1 MIFRARGG
9 GGVPTPRP
17 NLAPAIF
24 AMHNGWHERC
34 VVFRSFAGRIGER
47 LAEGSGTHAMSNL
60 TQIHDIDLKLLR
72 CFCTIVEEGSFTAAQ
87 ATLNLSQS
95 MLSEYLKSLEIR
107 LGARLCQRGPRG
119 FKLLP
124 EGEIV
129 FEAAKE
135 LFASVETFKKRASNL
150 HDGAGHEL
158 VIGVQDHVIDNPRAR
173 ISEAIARFSEY
184 YPQVRY
190 RLEIMLGF
198 QMTGRVADGL
208 VHVGIGLVN
217 DQFSQLTFEH
227 LFDEEAHFYCA
238 RGHALFTAPDATITD
253 EDIDAAHYAN
263 RGHHEYFHPER
274 TRNAATRGDI
284 GHGAHAQLALIL
296 SGRNIGLLPDHVA
309 APHVASGLL
318 RLLRPD
324 LTRHVSRVAAVT
336 GPSSADFKLAR
347 RFVDSLIDSHME
359 DAVVRK
365 AACPPNRH
373 PAHGSP
379 RTRLGLAVSAEHRLG
394 TRDAAR
400 VIAAARLQQQ
410 D

>member
-1 MIFRARGG
+1 
-9 GGVPTPRP
+9 
-17 NLAPAIF
+17 
-24 AMHNGWHERC
+24 
-34 VVFRSFAGRIGER
+34 
-47 LAEGSGTHAMSNL
+47 MSNL

-119 FKLLP
+119 FKLFP

-129 FEAAKE
+129 YEAAKE
-135 LFASVETFKKRASNL
+135 LFSSVEAFKKRASNL

-158 VIGVQDHVIDNPRAR
+158 VIGIQDHVVDNPRAR
-173 ISEAIARFSEY
+173 IAEAIARFSDY
-184 YPQVRY
+184 YPQIRY
-190 RLEIMLGF
+190 RMEIMLGF

-217 DQFSQLTFEH
+217 DHFGQLTFEH
-227 LFDEEAHFYCA
+227 LFDEESHFYCA
-238 RGHALFTAPDATITD
+238 AGHPLFAMADADITRAD
-253 EDIDAAHYAN
+253 LDAASYAN

-284 GHGAHAQLALIL
+284 GHGAHAQTTLIL

-309 APHVASGLL
+309 GPHVAVGRL
-318 RLLRPD
+318 RMLRPD
-324 LTRHVSRVAAVT
+324 LTRHVSRVAAVL

-347 RFVDSLIDSHME
+347 RFADCLIDAHME
-359 DAVVRK
+359 APGAPPATRPTIRPAV
-365 AACPPNRH
+365 APPR
-373 PAHGSP
+373 P
-379 RTRLGLAVSAEHRLG
+379 RTPV
-394 TRDAAR
+394 RDAPR
-400 VIAAARLQQQ
+400 LVAAAAGMRERE
-410 D
+410 